1 MKIALIVAMADQRV
15 IGGGNKLLWQLPEDL
30 KFFKRTTLGKPV
42 IMGRKTYES
51 IGRPLPER
59 TNIVV
64 TRQSDWDADGVTV
77 VHSVDDALSLA
88 SDLPLIEGREEVMV
102 IGGAQIYKEALPL
115 VQRMYLTRVDAQF
128 DGDAFFPDFNNDEW
142 NEVEC
147 LDHRSDS
154 RNPYNYSFIT
164 LERKNAL

>member
-15 IGGGNKLLWQLPEDL
+15 IGGGNKLLWHLPEDL

-42 IMGRKTYES
+42 IMGRKTYDS

-64 TRQSDWDADGVTV
+64 TRQGDWDADGVTV
-77 VHSVDDALSLA
+77 VHSVDDALSLV

-115 VQRMYLTRVDAQF
+115 VQRMYLTRIDAQF

-142 NEVEC
+142 NEVER